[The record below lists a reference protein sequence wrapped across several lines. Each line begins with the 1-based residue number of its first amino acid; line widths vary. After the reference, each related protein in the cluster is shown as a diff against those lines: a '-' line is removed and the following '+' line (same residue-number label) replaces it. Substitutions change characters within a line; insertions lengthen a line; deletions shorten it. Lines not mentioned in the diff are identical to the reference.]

1 MNKLT
6 SDQQILGHFVRIR
19 TILRADPKAVK
30 RRCIGKSSLPV
41 KSAGCL
47 MVRHSGMRLLGA
59 DPESSTVHR
68 FWIPGSLARAR
79 ARNDGSRNGALAR
92 LYANGIFAKAL
103 KRRLQ
108 RSDRTVTMSMTRS

>member
-19 TILRADPKAVK
+19 TILRWRRKAVK
-30 RRCIGKSSLPV
+30 RRCIRKSPLPI
-41 KSAGCL
+41 KNAGGL
-47 MVRHSGMRLLGA
+47 MVRHSGMRPLGA

-79 ARNDGSRNGALAR
+79 APE
-92 LYANGIFAKAL
+92 
-103 KRRLQ
+103 
-108 RSDRTVTMSMTRS
+108 